1 MSNTTSSTIT
11 NLTSF
16 TAGDIVISLVGDVN
30 GAGGY
35 TDNQATPIILEE
47 ITTAGVVV
55 GEMELSQTTTTNSS
69 GVVENAIS
77 GEYGSSS
84 EGSLELSGDGES
96 LVIAGYGINAAT
108 YNTGGAAVYGNAALA
123 QTTSVPGGT
132 YTPVA
137 RVIADI
143 SYNGTV
149 DTSTALF
156 NVFNLNNPRS
166 VATLN
171 GSTFYISGQGNKDA
185 TQGVFVADD
194 GASAAITINASS
206 DTRTVE
212 IVNGEL
218 YVSYDSKQANPAGGG
233 IEDFGSTLPASETSG
248 TLLTGLG
255 PTVSLSNGDGNG
267 LNGSTGTAYL
277 SPENF
282 FFANATTLYI
292 ADGGQPKEGGA
303 GDGGLQKWTYNTT
316 SDTWQL
322 DYTLTAGL
330 NLVDNSSVS
339 SNTDGSTGLIGMTA
353 TVNGN
358 GTVTFY
364 VTNST
369 IADLDQT
376 SLYTIT
382 DTLADTTASQAS
394 GESFATLITAY
405 DGSNGSATDNI
416 RGVAFA
422 PTAPAS
428 APAPI
433 TVASGTTSSGVV
445 VSSGGTL
452 TVASGGVVSG
462 ATILSAG
469 TAYISGADSGSYIA
483 EGGKEIVSGGAS
495 YDTIYGQQAVVS
507 GGVVSGEAVFNNGG
521 IALVS
526 GAIAQNTTVNAGGTV
541 ILSGGGTASG
551 LTINGG
557 TVYLDTAA
565 DALSG
570 AVVFSGSG
578 GEIVIS
584 GGTGTGVAVISGFNI
599 GDEIDITNVG
609 TAAVLASSTAGGN
622 TVVTV
627 SSGGVTESFVF
638 SGTSYAA
645 GYFELTGDPV
655 LTVNPAV
662 AEPNIVV
669 SSGVTSTGL
678 DITSGQT
685 LTVLSG
691 GIASN
696 TTIGYG
702 GSAVVSGVDSGTM
715 VQSGGSVTVI
725 GAEFGATISSGGSAA
740 IAGTASGNT
749 ILAGATEYVSG
760 AATGDV
766 VYGTQIVSGTAVP
779 GAVTSETVFGTLDV
793 TTTGATATDITVSGG
808 TIFLSKAVVLSNTTL
823 SGGTIIMDSPKTVLS
838 GSLDLVGSNSIIIEA
853 ANSAGYGDL
862 AVISGFNANDKI
874 DLTII
879 TSSTADSITS
889 SVVSGVTSVTVAG
902 GGTTQTFLFAGSGGT
917 YGLTGDGTGG
927 VDLVSGAG
935 TIFPAI
941 NYTVSGGQTSSGL
954 VISSGHQLT
963 VLSGGTAASAT
974 ILSGGIATISGTD
987 SGSNIAAGA
996 TETVIGSAVGDIV
1009 AGTQNITVSTA
1020 VIGNETVL
1028 SGGSISVGIKSVTV
1042 SGITVNSGGSLT
1054 LNGAITA
1061 SNTVLSGGTVNLTSP
1076 KATLSGS
1083 LVFSGAST
1091 LEISALSST
1100 SAGSYGDQAVISGF
1114 VQGDAIDFAAMGG
1127 TTGVTSSLVY
1137 TSGTNKTVLTVSS
1150 GGATEAFTFGGHY
1163 TSGYFSLGTDT
1174 GGHAEIL
1181 GTSATVPCFAG
1192 GTRLLGIEGDVLVE
1206 NVKPGDMLVTV
1217 RENGPVTRQVV
1228 WTGKRAINIARH
1240 PAPELVRPV
1249 RIIAGAF
1256 GAGLPERDLRL
1267 SPDHAVYVDGALF
1280 TAISLVNG
1288 STIYQEQNC
1297 AHVTYHHI
1305 ELESHDILLAEGL
1318 PAESFLDTG
1327 NREMFETVSGVMALH
1342 PDFAARSENGFCVK
1356 LVREGEA
1363 LDALRARL
1371 AERAA
1376 IRHVA

>member
-30 GAGGY
+30 GVGGFG
-35 TDNQATPIILEE
+35 DNQATPIILEE
-47 ITTAGVVV
+47 LTTAGVVV
-55 GEMELSQTTTTNSS
+55 GEMELSQTSTTNSS

-171 GSTFYISGQGNKDA
+171 GSTFYISGQGNKDG

-194 GASAAITINASS
+194 GASAATSIDASS

-233 IEDFGSTLPASETSG
+233 IEDFGSTLPASETTG
-248 TLLTGLG
+248 TQLAGIG

-267 LNGSTGTAYL
+267 LNGSTGTVYL

-292 ADGGQPKEGGA
+292 ADGGQPKEGGV
-303 GDGGLQKWTYNTT
+303 GDGGLQKWTYNTST
-316 SDTWQL
+316 DTWQL
-322 DYTLTAGL
+322 DYTLTTGL
-330 NLVDNSSVS
+330 GLVDNSSVS

-364 VTNST
+364 VTNSN

-382 DTLADTTASQAS
+382 DALADTTASQAS
-394 GESFATLITAY
+394 GEQFTTLITAY

-433 TVASGTTSSGVV
+433 TVASGTTSSGVT

-469 TAYISGADSGSYIA
+469 IAYISGADSGSYIA
-483 EGGKEIVSGGAS
+483 EGGKEIVSGSAS
-495 YDTIYGQQAVVS
+495 YDTIYGEQAVVS
-507 GGVVSGEAVFNNGG
+507 GGVVSGEAVFNYGG

-541 ILSGGGTASG
+541 ILSDGGTASG

-557 TVYLDTAA
+557 TVFLDTAA
-565 DALSG
+565 DTLAG
-570 AVVFSGSG
+570 AVVFAGSG
-578 GEIVIS
+578 GDIVIS
-584 GGTGTGVAVISGFNI
+584 GGTGTGAAVISGFGI

-609 TAAVLASSTAGGN
+609 TGAVLASATSGGN

-638 SGTSYAA
+638 SGSYAS

-655 LTVNPAV
+655 LTVNPGV

-678 DITSGQT
+678 DIISGQT

-696 TTIGYG
+696 TTIAYG
-702 GSAVVSGVDSGTM
+702 GSAVVSGVDSGTA

-725 GAEFGATISSGGSAA
+725 GAEISATLSSGGSAA
-740 IAGTASGNT
+740 IVGTASGNT

-779 GAVTSETVFGTLDV
+779 GSVTSETVFGTLDV

-838 GSLDLVGSNSIIIEA
+838 GSVDLVGSNSIIIEA

-935 TIFPAI
+935 TIFPAV

-987 SGSNIAAGA
+987 SGSTIAAGA
-996 TETVIGSAVGDIV
+996 TETLIGSAVGDSI

-1091 LEISALSST
+1091 LVISALSST

-1150 GGATEAFTFGGHY
+1150 GTSTEAFTFGGHY

-1206 NVKPGDMLVTV
+1206 NVKPGDVLVTV
-1217 RENGPVTRQVV
+1217 REGGPVTQKVV

-1280 TAISLVNG
+1280 MAISLVNG

-1297 AHVTYHHI
+1297 THVTYHHI

-1327 NREMFETVSGVMALH
+1327 NREMFESVSGVMALH
-1342 PDFAARSENGFCVK
+1342 ADFTARSENGFCVK

-1376 IRHVA
+1376 IKNVA

>member
-1297 AHVTYHHI
+1297 THVTYHHI

-1327 NREMFETVSGVMALH
+1327 NREMFESVSGVMALH
-1342 PDFAARSENGFCVK
+1342 ADFTARSENGFCVK

-1376 IRHVA
+1376 IKNVA